1 MAHKNE
7 SNKSFSPHDSSSVF
21 CQRQKFKEF
30 TISHAVANGPKD
42 HIAEQEDFESWRST
56 QQHHQGYTTPIS
68 TTSDPYTMSNYYNT
82 GFTGK
87 IKLPY

>member
-1 MAHKNE
+1 M
-7 SNKSFSPHDSSSVF
+7 
-21 CQRQKFKEF
+21 C
-30 TISHAVANGPKD
+30 TVANGPKD

-82 GFTGK
+82 GFTGDLK
-87 IKLPY
+87 SFLGIKLFFFLL